1 MSVRAAAPCTTTRNH
16 GDGEFYLAGGR
27 EQSPQGP
34 EDRGLRNW
42 RTKRRVFMAST
53 PEIANEGSIPGVA
66 LGGRQPSGSST
77 AGRAFG
83 VYFMAAAPT
92 LDRAR
97 ATRAH

>member
-1 MSVRAAAPCTTTRNH
+1 
-16 GDGEFYLAGGR
+16 
-27 EQSPQGP
+27 
-34 EDRGLRNW
+34 
-42 RTKRRVFMAST
+42 MAST

-97 ATRAH
+97 ATKSPLSTPKCATPDRRVAGAERAAGGERDRQVSRHEAGRE